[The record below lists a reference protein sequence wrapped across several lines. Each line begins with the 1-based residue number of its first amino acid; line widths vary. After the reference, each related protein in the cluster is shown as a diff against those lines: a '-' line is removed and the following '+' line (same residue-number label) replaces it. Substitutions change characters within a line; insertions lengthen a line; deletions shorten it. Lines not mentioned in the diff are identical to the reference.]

1 MTVKLDPGKVQ
12 ATLDKNQ
19 ATSFGLTLVIGLP
32 CSQPI
37 CNRATQLQAQ
47 IEALLPGRCRWYA
60 PDHLHATVMAP
71 LRGRYRADPPLQRPE
86 LPGDLDGFAAALNRG
101 FAALQ
106 PFPLELDRLLL
117 ASNGLVLALG
127 PDPGHVRQQVAQYL
141 APFPDLDPPQDSDGW
156 HVTLGHLETAAPFA
170 TTTEQSRFETGW
182 RELQKADALGR
193 MTVEQVWLV
202 HYANRTLTKIIGR
215 VPLLLG
221 RPNARSADVLLDE
234 LRIG

>member
-1 MTVKLDPGKVQ
+1 MTVKLDPEKVQ
-12 ATLDKNQ
+12 TTLAKNQ

-60 PDHLHATVMAP
+60 PDHLHATVTAP
-71 LRGRYRADPPLQRPE
+71 LRGRYRAGPPLQRPE
-86 LPGDLDGFAAALNRG
+86 LPGDLGGFAAALNRG
-101 FAALQ
+101 FAELQ

-127 PDPGHVRQQVAQYL
+127 QDPGHVRQQIAQYL
-141 APFPDLDPPQDSDGW
+141 TPFPEIDPPQDPDGW
-156 HVTLGHLETAAPFA
+156 HVTLGHLETSAPFA
-170 TTTEQSRFETGW
+170 TDAEQLRFEVGW
-182 RELQKADALGR
+182 NELQKALGR

-202 HYANRTLTKIIGR
+202 HYANRTLTEIIGR

-221 RPNARSADVLLDE
+221 RPNVFSADVLLNE